1 MTTITDTELRTT
13 CFHALVER
21 VGYLGTE
28 RFIVM
33 MNRSPEDYTT
43 WREMQPDAD
52 ETIEDLGAKIMAY
65 EASSRGSAVGV

>member
-1 MTTITDTELRTT
+1 M
-13 CFHALVER
+13 
-21 VGYLGTE
+21 E

-33 MNRSPEDYTT
+33 MNRSPEDYTA
-43 WREMQPDAD
+43 WREMQIDAD

>member
-1 MTTITDTELRTT
+1 MTTVTDTELRTT

-33 MNRSPEDYTT
+33 MNCSPEDYTA
-43 WREMQPDAD
+43 WREAQPDAE

-65 EASSRGSAVGV
+65 EASSRGAVVGV